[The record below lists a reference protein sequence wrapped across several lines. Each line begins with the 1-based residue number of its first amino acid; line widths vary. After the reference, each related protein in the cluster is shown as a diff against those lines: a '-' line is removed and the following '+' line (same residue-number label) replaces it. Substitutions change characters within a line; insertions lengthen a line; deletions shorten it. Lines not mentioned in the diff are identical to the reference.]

1 MSRRHFLLI
10 FLVSMLTAMALAAP
24 PKVLMVVTSA
34 AELGGHP
41 TGLWLEEFAVPYQA
55 LRKAGYSVVV
65 ASPQGG
71 AAPLDPRSLRDFED
85 WNSENFS
92 EARQALAITVALAGL
107 RAEEFEGM
115 FLSGGHGTVVDFP
128 KNRDLHELIRG
139 SLASR
144 RPVAA
149 VCHGPVA
156 LTAVHNLRGE
166 PIVAGYRVTGFS
178 DSEEK
183 KATLGAHVPFLLE
196 TRLKELGGRYEK
208 GPDFQA
214 FAVRD
219 RLLVTGQNPAS
230 SQLTVEALVQAM
242 KEARSLRESL
252 EPIRKRL

>member
-1 MSRRHFLLI
+1 MLRRVFLLMI
-10 FLVSMLTAMALAAP
+10 LLWMLALMALAAP

-34 AELGGHP
+34 AELGGQP
-41 TGLWLEEFAVPYQA
+41 TGLWLEEFAVPYRA
-55 LRKAGYSVVV
+55 FRKAGYSVVV

-71 AAPLDPRSLRDFED
+71 AAPLDPRSLEAFKD
-85 WNSENFS
+85 WKEESWD
-92 EARQALAITVALAGL
+92 EARQALSNSHPLAGL
-107 RAEEFEGM
+107 RAEDYLGM

-128 KNRDLHELIRG
+128 KNHDLHELIRS

-144 RPVAA
+144 RPVAS

-196 TRLKELGGRYEK
+196 TRLRELGGRYEK
-208 GPDFQA
+208 GPDFES
-214 FAVRD
+214 FVVRD
-219 RLLVTGQNPAS
+219 RMLVTGQNPAS
-230 SQLTVEALVQAM
+230 SQATAEALIQAM
-242 KEARSLRESL
+242 KEANSTQH
-252 EPIRKRL
+252 